1 MRRSRPGNFRAYE
14 IAMRSWSEATAADAA
29 GNREKCNHA
38 LALADEALQKD
49 PACVLALVA
58 KAFAHF
64 QHAFYGTGEL
74 EKSLELAREAATAA
88 TRIDHLDHRAHA
100 YMAMGHLAAGDFDG
114 ALAEARYAH
123 DLNPNDVLALR
134 TLGWVEAASGE
145 TAAASEHLHQA
156 LRLNPRDPFR
166 FEIHTVLGIACFMDE
181 DYAKGVEWG
190 LLSVSENPS
199 YPGTLITLAQNL
211 VGMGDIK
218 RAQGHIATLKSVAP
232 DWLTKR
238 LAGASGYKRPRDR
251 ERQVRFL
258 RIATGLES
266 TE

>member
-1 MRRSRPGNFRAYE
+1 MQAFDEYFDAYRKPDVSFEPYLVVQLRRA
-14 IAMRSWSEATAADAA
+14 
-29 GNREKCNHA
+29 KH
-38 LALADEALQKD
+38 ALQKD

-100 YMAMGHLAAGDFDG
+100 YMALWATWAAGDFDG

-181 DYAKGVEWG
+181 DYAKGVEWA
-190 LLSVSENPS
+190 LLSVSENP
-199 YPGTLITLAQNL
+199 L
-211 VGMGDIK
+211 
-218 RAQGHIATLKSVAP
+218 
-232 DWLTKR
+232 
-238 LAGASGYKRPRDR
+238 
-251 ERQVRFL
+251 
-258 RIATGLES
+258 
-266 TE
+266 